1 MEISDYVRILR
12 ARWIVIVLTTVIA
25 AAASL
30 VFSLVSTPV
39 YEACTRLYVS
49 TGSSSSSVTE
59 VYQGNL
65 ASQQRVASYT
75 QLLGGES
82 VAQRTIDSLGLS
94 MSPST
99 LASKV
104 RTTSSPDTVL
114 IDTCV
119 SDANPTT
126 ARDLA
131 NGIGATFV
139 GFVDDLETPPGGGA
153 ALAKVSVVEPAQVPA
168 GPVSPKTTRNL
179 ALGVAVGLL
188 LGIALAVIR
197 DRLDNTIKDRTAL
210 ADLSGVPVVGVVPFD
225 KTIKEEA
232 ALSFAESSSGTA
244 EAFRE
249 LRTNLQFL
257 EVDSP
262 PRVIVVTSAVPA
274 EGKTTTAVNLAL
286 VLAEAGHHVALI
298 EGDLRR
304 PRVSKYL
311 GLVGSVGFSTVL
323 SGQAD
328 VEEVLQPTKFHGVDV
343 LASGPLPPNPSELLG
358 SEAAR
363 TVMDTLRASFDYV
376 VVDAPPLLPVTD
388 ASVITAH
395 ADGAIVV
402 ARHGHTKRDE
412 LTRALGNL
420 TQVGAPILGV
430 ILTMA
435 PSRGKR
441 DYDYRHYYETDT
453 TVARQDAPS
462 AAVRPA
468 APVVVPEP
476 TPEPTPEPA
485 PESYPAP
492 RYEPTRSHGGRAA
505 RRQAENANGNGNGN
519 GNGYEAE
526 QVPSRSTMRT
536 PPRRPYQS

>member
-12 ARWIVIVLTTVIA
+12 ARWIVIALTTVVA

-75 QLLGGES
+75 QLLGGEA
-82 VAQRTIDSLGLS
+82 VAARTVDALGLS
-94 MSPST
+94 LTPAQ

-119 SDANPTT
+119 SDANAVT

-131 NGIGATFV
+131 NGIGTTFV
-139 GFVDDLETPPGGGA
+139 DFVDDLETPPGGGA
-153 ALAKVSVVEPAQVPA
+153 ALAQVSVVEPAQVPA
-168 GPVSPKTTRNL
+168 APISPKTTRNL
-179 ALGVAVGLL
+179 ALGIAVGLL

-197 DRLDNTIKDRTAL
+197 DRLDNTVKDRETL
-210 ADLSGVPVVGVVPFD
+210 AGLSDSPVVGVVPFD
-225 KTIKEEA
+225 KTIKEEN

-244 EAFRE
+244 ESFRE

-262 PRVIVVTSAVPA
+262 PRVLVVTSAVPG

-286 VLAEAGHHVALI
+286 VLAEAGHRVVLV

-311 GLVGSVGFSTVL
+311 GLVGSVGLSTVL

-328 VEEVLQPTKFHGVDV
+328 VDDVLQPTKFPGVDV

-358 SEAAR
+358 SEASR
-363 TVMDTLRASFDYV
+363 TVMATLRSRFDYV

-395 ADGAIVV
+395 ADGALVV
-402 ARHGHTKRDE
+402 ARHGHTKRE
-412 LTRALGNL
+412 EITRALGNL
-420 TQVGAPILGV
+420 AQVGAPVLGV
-430 ILTMA
+430 ILTMT
-435 PSRGKR
+435 PNKGRK
-441 DYDYRHYYETDT
+441 DYEYRHYYETDT
-453 TVARQDAPS
+453 SAPRQE
-462 AAVRPA
+462 AALRPQAPA
-468 APVVVPEP
+468 AVPEP
-476 TPEPTPEPA
+476 PRTEPA
-485 PESYPAP
+485 P
-492 RYEPTRSHGGRAA
+492 
-505 RRQAENANGNGNGN
+505 
-519 GNGYEAE
+519 
-526 QVPSRSTMRT
+526 
-536 PPRRPYQS
+536 PPRSEPGPRFRRGTEVPPRTT

>member
-12 ARWIVIVLTTVIA
+12 ARWIVIVLTTVVA

-94 MSPST
+94 MSPSA

-119 SDANPTT
+119 SDANATT

-131 NGIGATFV
+131 NGIGTTFV
-139 GFVDDLETPPGGGA
+139 GFVEDLETPPGGGA

-168 GPVSPKTTRNL
+168 APVSPKTTRNL
-179 ALGVAVGLL
+179 ALGIAVGLL

-197 DRLDNTIKDRTAL
+197 DRLDNTIKDRSTL
-210 ADLSGVPVVGVVPFD
+210 ADLSGVPVVGIVPFD

-286 VLAEAGHHVALI
+286 VLAEAGHRVVLV

-311 GLVGSVGFSTVL
+311 GLVGSVGLSTVL

-328 VEEVLQPTKFHGVDV
+328 VQEVLQPTKFHGVDV

-363 TVMDTLRASFDYV
+363 TVMETLRSAFDYV

-402 ARHGHTKRDE
+402 TRHGHTRRDE

-420 TQVGAPILGV
+420 TQVGAPVLGV

-441 DYDYRHYYETDT
+441 DYDYRHYYETDN

-468 APVVVPEP
+468 ATPVV
-476 TPEPTPEPA
+476 PEPTPEPA
-485 PESYPAP
+485 PESYPVP

-505 RRQAENANGNGNGN
+505 RRQAENGNGNGNGN
-519 GNGYEAE
+519 GIGYEAE
-526 QVPSRSTMRT
+526 QVPSRSTMRP

>member
-94 MSPST
+94 MSPSA

-119 SDANPTT
+119 SDSNATT

-131 NGIGATFV
+131 NGIGTTFV
-139 GFVDDLETPPGGGA
+139 DFVDDLETPPGGGA
-153 ALAKVSVVEPAQVPA
+153 PLAQVSVVEPAQVPT
-168 GPVSPKTTRNL
+168 GPISPKTTRNL

-286 VLAEAGHHVALI
+286 VLAEAGHRVALI

-485 PESYPAP
+485 PEAYPAP
-492 RYEPTRSHGGRAA
+492 RYEATRSHGGRAA
-505 RRQAENANGNGNGN
+505 RRQAENANGNGNG
-519 GNGYEAE
+519 YEAE
-526 QVPSRSTMRT
+526 QVPSRSTMRP

>member
-1 MEISDYVRILR
+1 M
-12 ARWIVIVLTTVIA
+12 IVLTTVIA

-94 MSPST
+94 MSPSA

-119 SDANPTT
+119 SDASATT

-131 NGIGATFV
+131 NGIGTTFV
-139 GFVDDLETPPGGGA
+139 DFVDDLETPPGGGA
-153 ALAKVSVVEPAQVPA
+153 PLAQVSVVEPAQVPT
-168 GPVSPKTTRNL
+168 GPISPKTTRNL

-323 SGQAD
+323 SGQAG

-476 TPEPTPEPA
+476 APEPTPEPV
-485 PESYPAP
+485 PEAYPAP

-526 QVPSRSTMRT
+526 QVPSRSTMRP

>member
-119 SDANPTT
+119 SDASATT

-131 NGIGATFV
+131 NGIGTTFV
-139 GFVDDLETPPGGGA
+139 DFVDDLETPPGGGA
-153 ALAKVSVVEPAQVPA
+153 PLAQVSVVEPAQVPT
-168 GPVSPKTTRNL
+168 GPISPKTTRNL

-197 DRLDNTIKDRTAL
+197 DRLDNTIKDRTTL

-476 TPEPTPEPA
+476 APEPA
-485 PESYPAP
+485 PEIHPAP

-526 QVPSRSTMRT
+526 QVPSRSTMRP

>member
-12 ARWIVIVLTTVIA
+12 ARWIVIVLTTVVA

-94 MSPST
+94 MSPSA

-119 SDANPTT
+119 SDANATT

-131 NGIGATFV
+131 NGIGTTFV
-139 GFVDDLETPPGGGA
+139 GFVEDLETPPGGGA
-153 ALAKVSVVEPAQVPA
+153 ALAKVSVVEPAQVPT
-168 GPVSPKTTRNL
+168 GPISPKTTRNL
-179 ALGVAVGLL
+179 ALGIAVGLL

-197 DRLDNTIKDRTAL
+197 DRLDNTIKDRSTL
-210 ADLSGVPVVGVVPFD
+210 ADLSGVPVVGIVPFD

-286 VLAEAGHHVALI
+286 VLAEAGHRVVLV

-311 GLVGSVGFSTVL
+311 GLVGSVGLSTVL

-328 VEEVLQPTKFHGVDV
+328 VQEVLQPTKFHGVDV

-363 TVMDTLRASFDYV
+363 TVMETLRSAFDYV

-402 ARHGHTKRDE
+402 TRHGHTRRDE

-420 TQVGAPILGV
+420 TQVGAPVLGV

-441 DYDYRHYYETDT
+441 DYDYRHYYETDN

-468 APVVVPEP
+468 ASPVVPEP
-476 TPEPTPEPA
+476 APEPA
-485 PESYPAP
+485 PESYPVP

-505 RRQAENANGNGNGN
+505 RRQAENGNGNGN
-519 GNGYEAE
+519 GIGYEAE
-526 QVPSRSTMRT
+526 QVPSRSTMRP